1 MKPRNVTVL
10 LQRHPDGV
18 VTVTFRQPEEA
29 DVCVAAVHGRWFAG
43 QTLEAASWDGRTKY
57 TVQES
62 QEEMEK
68 RLSKW
73 HSFIEEDSTKAEDA
87 KVKPEEQTVQTTTA
101 SDQVPDAS
109 DISSQSGSVHED
121 SALTKSSD
129 DTDAV

>member
-1 MKPRNVTVL
+1 VTVL

-109 DISSQSGSVHED
+109 DISSQSGGAHED